1 MVGQR
6 IRGDVWLKRRTDSTI
21 LLLKCDDIMTKIGVI
36 FYSYSGKTRDL
47 AESIAAG
54 TDADLI
60 EVRPKKAYTSLSV
73 VPVGCYRALK
83 GGRDPIIP
91 EMIDVSGYDLV
102 IIGSPV
108 WAGKPTPVINGAI
121 GALTGSSG
129 KTACLFVTCGAQVSG
144 EEAAGVF
151 RTRLQEAGLRVP
163 GEAVFDK
170 KGVQDKKLLESF
182 VSVIKSAS
190 GGE

>member
-1 MVGQR
+1 MIREIPEFNIIGEPMKTVIIYHSHSGRTKQIAEQIQTR
-6 IRGDVWLKRRTDSTI
+6 IQ
-21 LLLKCDDIMTKIGVI
+21 
-36 FYSYSGKTRDL
+36 
-47 AESIAAG
+47 
-54 TDADLI
+54 ADMI
-60 EVRPKKAYTSLSV
+60 EVSPRQAYTSLMV
-73 VPVGCYRALK
+73 YPKVCYRAMK
-83 GGRDPIIP
+83 GLSDEIIP
-91 EMIDVSGYDLV
+91 DRIDVSGYDLV